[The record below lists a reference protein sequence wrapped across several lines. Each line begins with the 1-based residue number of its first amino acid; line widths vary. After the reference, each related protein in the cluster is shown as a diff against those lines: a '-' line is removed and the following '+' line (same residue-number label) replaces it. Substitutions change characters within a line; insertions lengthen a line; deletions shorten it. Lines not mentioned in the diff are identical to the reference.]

1 MRELQ
6 DKQVLKRGQWL
17 DTNALSGK
25 DWGPR
30 FDWFKTNVDK
40 KGTINMLATLF
51 DIGDQ
56 AGCQGATTTYLRGYG
71 CIGNQ
76 ALNQLQGRFSS
87 CKINKNSTKYYYSW
101 VNDRGS
107 T

>member
-56 AGCQGATTTYLRGYG
+56 AVRELRPHIYAATDASVTR
-71 CIGNQ
+71 
-76 ALNQLQGRFSS
+76 R
-87 CKINKNSTKYYYSW
+87 
-101 VNDRGS
+101 
-107 T
+107 